1 MSKTLTKTATFE
13 RALYYSSIRRRGV
26 QEATNRE
33 TWCRTER
40 ERISEVE
47 RAKGKEKREGEI
59 GSDVRA
65 DLSA

>member
-1 MSKTLTKTATFE
+1 MK
-13 RALYYSSIRRRGV
+13 RGV
-26 QEATNRE
+26 GR
-33 TWCRTER
+33 RER